1 MSDCIFCKI
10 ANGDIPCEM
19 IYEDNDIVAF
29 RDINPQAPVHI
40 LIIPRKHI
48 PTLNDIDEDNAHLVG
63 RMYVVAKEL
72 AAANK
77 ISDGGYRTIMNCNRD
92 AGQEV
97 FHIHLHL
104 LGGKP
109 LGHMISKS

>member
-10 ANGDIPCEM
+10 ASGEIPCEK
-19 IYEDNDIVAF
+19 IHQDENIVAF
-29 RDINPQAPVHI
+29 RDINPQAPQHI

-48 PTLNDIDEDNAHLVG
+48 PTLNDLDDGNSDIIG
-63 RMYVVAKEL
+63 KMYLVAKKIAET
-72 AAANK
+72 NK
-77 ISDGGYRTIMNCNRD
+77 IGESGYRTIMNCNRD

-109 LGHMISKS
+109 LGRMISA